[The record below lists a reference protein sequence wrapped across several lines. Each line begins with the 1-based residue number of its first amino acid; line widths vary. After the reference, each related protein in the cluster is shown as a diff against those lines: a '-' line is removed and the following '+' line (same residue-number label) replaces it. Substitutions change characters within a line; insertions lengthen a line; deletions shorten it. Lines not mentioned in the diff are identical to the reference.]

1 MATSVEIL
9 WHGLILELCSEKAIY
24 LPDSKA
30 LLVADTHFGKA
41 ATFRQAGIPVPESSS
56 RDDCIRIEKLIER
69 TNAQSLVFL
78 GDFLHARA
86 GRTDSVRAELFD
98 WRQRVS
104 RIDLHLVRGNHD
116 LQSGDPWPEL
126 EIQCHQDPWK
136 QYGFEFRHLPVERST
151 DPYFAGHLHPGFAL
165 KAKGRGSLRSPCFQ
179 VGENRIILPAFG
191 TFTGLSIVKTE
202 RDDRVF
208 MTNGKEVIEVP
219 AS

>member
-1 MATSVEIL
+1 MATSVEIR

-24 LPDSKA
+24 LPGSKT

-126 EIQCHQDPWK
+126 ESNVTKTHGNNMVSNFVISRSKGQLIPISPDTCIPDSRSRGK
-136 QYGFEFRHLPVERST
+136 AGGVSVHLAFKWEKTESS
-151 DPYFAGHLHPGFAL
+151 FLHSEL
-165 KAKGRGSLRSPCFQ
+165 LRGLASLRP
-179 VGENRIILPAFG
+179 E
-191 TFTGLSIVKTE
+191 
-202 RDDRVF
+202 
-208 MTNGKEVIEVP
+208 GKKGF
-219 AS
+219 S